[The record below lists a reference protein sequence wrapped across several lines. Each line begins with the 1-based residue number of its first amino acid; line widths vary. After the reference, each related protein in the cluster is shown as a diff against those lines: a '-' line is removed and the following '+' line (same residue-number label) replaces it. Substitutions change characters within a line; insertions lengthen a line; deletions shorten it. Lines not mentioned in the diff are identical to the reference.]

1 VNTDT
6 PTKKE
11 DVFANLERGVLVALE
26 NYSNVH
32 RGSGFK
38 SQASTI
44 LYEKSRE
51 IVLEYLGLD
60 KQKYTVVFCSPGRA
74 GKFIPTLNPGM
85 YQVLSSEDV
94 GLSIGVRAIA
104 IRKNALPA
112 GTPVHTGGGSARLVS
127 PEWVVWALTPD
138 KFEAGTPAII
148 NVIAF
153 ARALKLIGIYG
164 QDAFRSLPSFDVTAE
179 SILYDDECESLSG
192 KELLL
197 KLSKDLIG
205 NDIKIPSASGEIRYI
220 NLDNG
225 ASTPA
230 LRPAWDAFRRSIRLP
245 ENTRNNIIE
254 NVKSI
259 IAGFL
264 GFKSDKYD
272 IFFTSNTTESIN
284 FAAANFARTNYAGL
298 TPVIIST
305 ILEHTSDDLP
315 WRNIPG
321 AEIIRLTVDDEGF
334 IDTDELKR
342 LFREYN
348 TSNIF
353 GRKSIRMVAISGS
366 SNVLGSC
373 NNISEISKIAH
384 DFGAHLLVDAAQL
397 VGHRKINLE
406 ECNPDYLC
414 FSGHKVY
421 APFGSGVL
429 IARKGLMETDNTE
442 ILNILSSGLENVAG
456 IAALGKAL
464 LLMQRIGMDVVMQEE
479 QILTAKALKDMSRIQ
494 GLQVYG
500 VANAESPVFQEK
512 SGVIVFSIKGV
523 WPDKVARNL
532 AKAGIGV
539 RYGCHCAHILIK
551 HILHVPLAL
560 QRLQKI
566 MVTFFPKMVLPGVV
580 RISFGIGN
588 SKEDI
593 DYLISELKHIDPKNQ
608 ENTDFKKRTES
619 MIRDVVDRTFEK

>member
-1 VNTDT
+1 VNTDA
-6 PTKKE
+6 PTIKE
-11 DVFANLERGVLVALE
+11 DVFVNLERGIMAALE

-60 KQKYTVVFCSPGRA
+60 KQKYIVVFCSPGRA
-74 GKFIPTLNPGM
+74 KQLIPALNPGM
-85 YQVLSSEDV
+85 YHVLSSEDV

-104 IRKNALPA
+104 VRKNALPA

-127 PEWVVWALTPD
+127 PGWVVWALTPD

-164 QDAFRSLPSFDVTAE
+164 QDAFRTLPSFDVSAE
-179 SILYDDECESLSG
+179 KILYDDDNESLSG
-192 KELLL
+192 KDLLL
-197 KLSKDLIG
+197 KLRNDLIG
-205 NDIKIPSASGEIRYI
+205 NDIKIPSASGDIRYI

-230 LRPAWDAFRRSIRLP
+230 LRPSWDAFRRSIRLP
-245 ENTRNNIIE
+245 EDTKNSIIDS
-254 NVKSI
+254 VKSI
-259 IAGFL
+259 TARFL
-264 GFKSDKYD
+264 GLQSDKYE

-284 FAAANFARTNYAGL
+284 FAAANFARTNIADS
-298 TPVIIST
+298 TVILST

-321 AEIIRLTVDDEGF
+321 AEIIRLPVDDEGF
-334 IDTDELKR
+334 IDTDELKK
-342 LFREYN
+342 LFRDYN
-348 TSNIF
+348 TNNIF
-353 GRKSIRMVAISGS
+353 GRKRVRMVAISGS

-373 NNISEISKIAH
+373 NNISKISKIAH
-384 DFGAHLLVDAAQL
+384 DFGAQLLVDAAQL
-397 VGHRKINLE
+397 AGHRKINLE
-406 ECNPDYLC
+406 ECDPDYLC

-429 IARKGLMETDNTE
+429 VARKGLMHTDNPE
-442 ILNILSSGLENVAG
+442 IMNILSSGQENVAG

-464 LLMQRIGMDVVMQEE
+464 HLMQRIGMEVVMQEE
-479 QILTAKALKDMSRIQ
+479 QALTAKALKDMNRVQ
-494 GLQVYG
+494 GLKVYG
-500 VANAESPVFQEK
+500 VANSDSPVFSEK
-512 SGVIVFSIKGV
+512 SGVIVFSMKGI
-523 WPDKVARNL
+523 WPDKVAGNL

-551 HILHVPLAL
+551 HILHVPPAL
-560 QRLQKI
+560 QRLQKY

-588 SKEDI
+588 TEEDI
-593 DYLISELKHIDPKNQ
+593 DYLISELKNINLKYE
-608 ENTDFKKRTES
+608 ENPDLRRRTDS
-619 MIRDVVDRTFEK
+619 LIRDVVDRTFER